1 MAPPDD
7 GLVIG
12 GYTAADD
19 EACLEIDRLAPQGAA
34 WRLSFRRAAFSRRAE
49 NFDHHRVLVARLEG
63 RVVGAVACA
72 VKDVVLLGES
82 LKAAFY
88 FDLRVDPACRRRR
101 VGRRLT
107 AAIMDWGRRQADFSY
122 SYFVADNASVRSLS
136 ALFGVERA
144 GGFRYLV
151 LPTCRRSAPRT
162 PVTRSTLDDVH
173 EAHLEVV
180 APYDFHTDPRRGGRT
195 DGWVSSWL
203 AGDGRRRGGAS
214 VWDNS
219 AILAEVLERAPLTMR
234 CAARAFRAWPRP
246 GLPRLPLPGERIR
259 SWYLFDV
266 FGTDTEIVVDVVRRV
281 AAEAREQGID
291 WLYLPHVDGDDWPD
305 AVRGEALSF
314 FAPRVA
320 YDLQATWP
328 RGPFP
333 AIRRPYVDIRDL

>member
-1 MAPPDD
+1 MPPDD
-7 GLVIG
+7 GLVIDD
-12 GYTAADD
+12 YTAADD

-34 WRLSFRRAAFSRRAE
+34 WRLSFRRQAFSRRAE
-49 NFDHHRVLVARLEG
+49 NFDNHRVLVARLEG

-72 VKDVVLLGES
+72 VKDVVLLGEP
-82 LKAAFY
+82 LKAAF
-88 FDLRVDPACRRRR
+88 FLDLRVDSSCRRRR

-107 AAIMDWGRRQADFSY
+107 AAIMDWGQRQADFGY
-122 SYFVADNASVRSLS
+122 SYFVADNASVHSLS
-136 ALFGVERA
+136 ALFGVEHA

-151 LPTCRRSAPRT
+151 LPTCRRSAPRAQAR
-162 PVTRSTLDDVH
+162 RSTLAEVH
-173 EAHLEVV
+173 EAHLAAV

-203 AGDGRRRGGAS
+203 ADDGRRRGGAS

-219 AILAEVLERAPLTMR
+219 AILAEVLERAPLPVR

-266 FGTDTEIVVDVVRRV
+266 FGTDPAIVVDVVRRI

-291 WLYLPHVDGDDWPD
+291 WLYLPHVDGDAWPD
-305 AVRGEALSF
+305 AVRREAPSF

-320 YDLQATWP
+320 YDLQAAWP

>member
-1 MAPPDD
+1 MPPAD

-34 WRLSFRRAAFSRRAE
+34 WRLSFRREAFARRAE
-49 NFDHHRVLVARLEG
+49 NFDNHRVLVARLEG

-72 VKDVVLLGES
+72 VKDVVLLGEP

-107 AAIMDWGRRQADFSY
+107 AAIMDWGRRQADFGY

-151 LPTCRRSAPRT
+151 LPTCRRTAPRT

-173 EAHLEVV
+173 EAHLEAV

-203 AGDGRRRGGAS
+203 ACDGTRRGGAS

-219 AILAEVLERAPLTMR
+219 AILAEVLVRAPLTMR

-246 GLPRLPLPGERIR
+246 GLPRLSLPGERIR

-266 FGTDTEIVVDVVRRV
+266 FGTDTAIVVDVVRRI
-281 AAEAREQGID
+281 AAEAREHDID
-291 WLYLPHVDGDDWPD
+291 WLYLPHVDGDAWPD
-305 AVRGEALSF
+305 AVRREAVPF

-320 YDLQATWP
+320 YDLQATWA